1 MGLRNCLACTSTV
14 PWRHPGARGAKHS
27 VKTSADL
34 QKALNA
40 AQCGDTISLQAGSA
54 FTGLFTFPAKQC
66 DDAHWIVVRSSAADS
81 ALPPEGTRATPCYA
95 GTASLPGRRSLGC
108 SNASNVLAKL
118 AFAGTGSGPVVF
130 APGANHYR
138 LLGLEITHS
147 TPNMVVYNLVSNQS
161 GGTSDHIGID
171 RSWLHG
177 TAQDETTRGVMLSG
191 STYFA
196 IVDSFFSD
204 FHCFAVTGSC
214 GDSQAIAGGLGTNAM
229 GPYKIANNF
238 LEAAA
243 ENLLFGGG
251 AADQAPHSWV
261 FRNFSRRW
269 RPLTPLLGFPRKP
282 SPHPLPGR
290 GGRIR
295 LEWPVKPSYTRLV
308 FRDRAGSGLRPIGP
322 RLRRHG
328 SRRTGSPSAIHLGTP

>member
-161 GGTSDHIGID
+161 GGEP
-171 RSWLHG
+171 R
-177 TAQDETTRGVMLSG
+177 TTSG
-191 STYFA
+191 STA
-196 IVDSFFSD
+196 RG
-204 FHCFAVTGSC
+204 CMEPLRT
-214 GDSQAIAGGLGTNAM
+214 
-229 GPYKIANNF
+229 
-238 LEAAA
+238 
-243 ENLLFGGG
+243 
-251 AADQAPHSWV
+251 
-261 FRNFSRRW
+261 
-269 RPLTPLLGFPRKP
+269 RPL
-282 SPHPLPGR
+282 
-290 GGRIR
+290 
-295 LEWPVKPSYTRLV
+295 
-308 FRDRAGSGLRPIGP
+308 AGLC
-322 RLRRHG
+322 
-328 SRRTGSPSAIHLGTP
+328 